1 MKKLF
6 FLPLGVLGF
15 VISLSLS
22 SCASSDASLQS
33 RIERKIQ
40 TPNDSNVEIGTA
52 HYNQYSQGF
61 EEPWPFGPYSNFLI
75 IRQGEQP

>member
-1 MKKLF
+1 MKKFF
-6 FLPLGVLGF
+6 FLPFVVLGT
-15 VISLSLS
+15 VMPLTLS
-22 SCASSDASLQS
+22 SCVSSDVPLQS

-40 TPNDSNVEIGTA
+40 TPNNSNVEIGTA

-75 IRQGEQP
+75 IRQGERP

>member
-1 MKKLF
+1 MKNFF
-6 FLPLGVLGF
+6 FLPLVVLGS
-15 VISLSLS
+15 VMPLSLS
-22 SCASSDASLQS
+22 SCASSDAPLQS

-40 TPNDSNVEIGTA
+40 TPDNSNVEIGTA

-75 IRQGEQP
+75 IRQEEQP